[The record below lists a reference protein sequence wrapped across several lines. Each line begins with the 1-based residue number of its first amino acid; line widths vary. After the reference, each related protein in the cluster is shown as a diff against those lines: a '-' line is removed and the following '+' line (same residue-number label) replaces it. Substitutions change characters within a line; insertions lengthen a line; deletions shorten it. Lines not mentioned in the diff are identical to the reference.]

1 MVRKNV
7 ELELQALVL
16 LQHQLGLIRSN
27 SRQGEKAPV
36 QQQHAGATEDEIME
50 MVMKKSKDEY
60 EALMNSK
67 KSSTS
72 SSSIELPIKKP
83 EDLETAKKLVKSQ
96 ELVENLKHELDEQD
110 YINNKLIKEEL
121 TNKSSSSSNR
131 PVERPMSA
139 ARQQQQHKIKN
150 YDDDDDD
157 VVQTRNTFDKMKLQD
172 MASKLETATNHSSNA
187 ASSLVE
193 NYLSNGKNI
202 FQFIKIAKNFKTL
215 LKLLN
220 DWVEFSR
227 RD

>member
-1 MVRKNV
+1 MFKAQMVRKNV

-139 ARQQQQHKIKN
+139 ARQQQHKIKN

-187 ASSLVE
+187 ASSLAE
-193 NYLSNGKNI
+193 KYLSNGKKSFN
-202 FQFIKIAKNFKTL
+202 L
-215 LKLLN
+215 L
-220 DWVEFSR
+220 R
-227 RD
+227 

>member
-139 ARQQQQHKIKN
+139 ARQQQHKIKN

-187 ASSLVE
+187 ASSLAE
-193 NYLSNGKNI
+193 KYLSNGKKSFN
-202 FQFIKIAKNFKTL
+202 L
-215 LKLLN
+215 L
-220 DWVEFSR
+220 R
-227 RD
+227 

>member
-27 SRQGEKAPV
+27 SRQDEKAPV
-36 QQQHAGATEDEIME
+36 QQQHAGVTEDEIMQ

-121 TNKSSSSSNR
+121 TNKSSSISNR

-139 ARQQQQHKIKN
+139 ARQQQSKIKN
-150 YDDDDDD
+150 YNDDDDD
-157 VVQTRNTFDKMKLQD
+157 VVQTRNTFDKMKLQE
-172 MASKLETATNHSSNA
+172 MASKLDTATNHSSNA
-187 ASSLVE
+187 AASLVE
-193 NYLSNGKNI
+193 NYLSNGKKSLKFIFFNI
-202 FQFIKIAKNFKTL
+202 LFILAYKNVYP
-215 LKLLN
+215 N
-220 DWVEFSR
+220 RSPS
-227 RD
+227 